1 MCSSSEVHS
10 HHISF
15 QGSGVDVTIK
25 QLIESFNVKAGVAEI
40 IKEAPYLNFDIKD
53 MKLSAQFGGKQKIM

>member
-1 MCSSSEVHS
+1 M
-10 HHISF
+10 
-15 QGSGVDVTIK
+15 TIK